1 MKLKMPELKDTM
13 EKAKRLLLRF
23 RLPIL
28 FLVLGLLLLSMPQ
41 TSKKRTSSQQ
51 QPAAVQPE
59 CDSVEILQERLKT
72 VLSSAEGVG
81 RVEIVLSLAKSE
93 ESVFQEDVRRTY
105 SDSGSTEETTTVF
118 SSGSASQKVP
128 VIAVTNQP
136 VFRGALVV
144 CDGADSAGV
153 RLSVVN
159 AVSGLTGLGSDK
171 ITVVKM
177 KGK

>member
-1 MKLKMPELKDTM
+1 MPELKSAWD
-13 EKAKRLLLRF
+13 KVKKLVQRF
-23 RLPIL
+23 KLPML
-28 FLVLGLLLLSMPQ
+28 FLALGLLLLSMPQ
-41 TSKKRTSSQQ
+41 TSKKTSASEQQ
-51 QPAAVQPE
+51 TAPVQTE
-59 CDSVEILQERLKT
+59 YDSVKALQECLET

-93 ESVFQEDVRRTY
+93 ESIFQEDVRRTY

-118 SSGSASQKVP
+118 SSGSGSLKEP
-128 VIAVTNQP
+128 VVTVTNQP

-144 CDGADSAGV
+144 CDGADSASV
-153 RLSVVN
+153 RLSIVN